1 MHGLQS
7 HTHAHRHYT
16 VASCHH
22 KKKKTKRKK
31 TDIHFFKWS
40 SLESHQIFGL
50 KKKYCTGLPHLQ
62 GKSSLSKWTELS
74 SPFVQ
79 HASLKLEGTLAKES
93 PVLLSSELQCAAIG
107 VQKKDKNKAKPF
119 CSTPGKG
126 HSETTVL
133 GRQPSCLD
141 STANCALGGIEGTH
155 LCLKMTHKGKFLQTL
170 SFQTA

>member
-1 MHGLQS
+1 MDCS
-7 HTHAHRHYT
+7 HTHT
-16 VASCHH
+16 L
-22 KKKKTKRKK
+22 
-31 TDIHFFKWS
+31 TDIIQQPVATIKKNRKERERKQTFISFSGH
-40 SLESHQIFGL
+40 HQNRTKL
-50 KKKYCTGLPHLQ
+50 LDKKKYCTGLPHLQ
-62 GKSSLSKWTELS
+62 GKSSLLQWTELS

-155 LCLKMTHKGKFLQTL
+155 LHFKMTHKGKFLQTL

>member
-1 MHGLQS
+1 MPPLKKNEKKEKEN
-7 HTHAHRHYT
+7 RHSFLL
-16 VASCHH
+16 VVIVRIAPNFW
-22 KKKKTKRKK
+22 
-31 TDIHFFKWS
+31 I
-40 SLESHQIFGL
+40 

-62 GKSSLSKWTELS
+62 GKSSLSQWTELS

-155 LCLKMTHKGKFLQTL
+155 LRLKMTRKGKFLQTL